1 MNIPYV
7 LFYSNTCNTSRRLL
21 QQLAKNK
28 NTAEKLNYVC
38 IDQRVEENGR
48 TFAILQNGRK
58 IPIPNLQGV
67 PALFCMHNKT
77 TYYGNDIMQQ
87 LSQILAAATAAP
99 PPQPAQS
106 YQQPQTSYMHPPPQ
120 QYPPAQQQHQQY
132 AAAMQQL
139 TPSNQNAPGE
149 LIAMGSGKFGSDF
162 SESYDLL
169 DGSTDN
175 QYYQFASIQE
185 PSQFA
190 SNVPSQYQ
198 PQQQQQQ
205 QQQRHHPHQQQQTQG
220 VSSYQP
226 FPPQQH
232 QFHNRQQM
240 MQQQQQPQMRQ
251 QHFAPQQQQQQQMQ
265 YQQYHVNP
273 HAQQYPNQPFLA
285 QPQQAQQESN
295 SGRISQ
301 DAMTSLVNSAKS
313 QRDADV
319 MPYGGFPQ
327 PPPQQQMQ
335 QRF

>member
-58 IPIPNLQGV
+58 IPIPNLQCV

-99 PPQPAQS
+99 PQPAQP

-190 SNVPSQYQ
+190 SNVPAQYQ
-198 PQQQQQQ
+198 PQQQQQPPRQ
-205 QQQRHHPHQQQQTQG
+205 QQQFQAPPIG
-220 VSSYQP
+220 SGSYQP

-240 MQQQQQPQMRQ
+240 MQQQQQQPQMRQ

-273 HAQQYPNQPFLA
+273 HAQQYPNQSFLP
-285 QPQQAQQESN
+285 QPQQPQQEPN
-295 SGRISQ
+295 SERLGQ
-301 DAMTSLVNSAKS
+301 DAMMSRVNNFKS
-313 QRDADV
+313 QRDSEL

-327 PPPQQQMQ
+327 PPPQQQ
-335 QRF
+335 RF